1 MKYHQR
7 DIVEVSFLFPDG
19 TFKPHPAIIV
29 SNDQLQEDED
39 GMFYLV
45 LITSND
51 WLNPQY
57 SYPLTDEMVVGFEF
71 SKPNLVKCQI
81 ITGYIERDVQRRLG
95 SIKEKYFNEIV
106 DKIVSSIF

>member
-19 TFKPHPAIIV
+19 TFKAHPAIIV

-51 WLNPQY
+51 LLNPQY
-57 SYPLTDEMVVGFEF
+57 SYPLKDEMVNGFTF
-71 SKPNLVKCQI
+71 LKPSLVKCQI
-81 ITGYIERDVQRRLG
+81 ISGNIERDVVRRLG
-95 SIKEKYFNEIV
+95 SIKQKYFDEIV
-106 DKIVSSIF
+106 DKIVESIF

>member
-29 SNDQLQEDED
+29 SNDELQEAED

-57 SYPLTDEMVVGFEF
+57 SYPLKNEMIVGHVFA
-71 SKPNLVKCQI
+71 KPSFVKCQI
-81 ITGYIERDVQRRLG
+81 IAGYIERDVVRRLG
-95 SIKEKYFNEIV
+95 SIKEPYFNEIV
-106 DKIVSSIF
+106 DKIIESIF

>member
-45 LITSND
+45 LITSSD
-51 WLNPQY
+51 WLHPQY
-57 SYPLTDEMVVGFEF
+57 SYPLTDDMVVGFEF
-71 SKPNLVKCQI
+71 SKPSLVKCQI
-81 ITGYIERDVQRRLG
+81 ITGYIERDVQRQLG

-106 DKIVSSIF
+106 DKIINSIF

>member
-19 TFKPHPAIIV
+19 SFKPHPAIIV
-29 SNDQLQEDED
+29 SNDELQEDED

-57 SYPLTDEMVVGFEF
+57 
-71 SKPNLVKCQI
+71 QI
-81 ITGYIERDVQRRLG
+81 ISGYIERDVIRKLG
-95 SIKEKYFNEIV
+95 TIKEQYFNEIV
-106 DKIVSSIF
+106 DKIIWSIF

>member
-29 SNDQLQEDED
+29 SNDQLQLDED
-39 GMFYLV
+39 GTLYLV

-57 SYPLTDEMVVGFEF
+57 SYPLTEEMTIGHTF
-71 SKPNLVKCQI
+71 SKPSFVKCQSI
-81 ITGYIERDVQRRLG
+81 AGYIERDIIRRLG
-95 SIKEKYFNEIV
+95 SIKEPYFNEIV
-106 DKIVSSIF
+106 DKIIYSIF

>member
-29 SNDQLQEDED
+29 SNDELQEAED

-51 WLNPQY
+51 WLNSQY
-57 SYPLTDEMVVGFEF
+57 SYPLTDEMIVGHTFA
-71 SKPNLVKCQI
+71 KPSLVKCQLI
-81 ITGYIERDVQRRLG
+81 AGYIERDVVRRLG
-95 SIKEKYFNEIV
+95 SIKELYFNEIV
-106 DKIVSSIF
+106 DKIIESIF

>member
-29 SNDQLQEDED
+29 SNDELQED

-57 SYPLTDEMVVGFEF
+57 SYQLTDDMVEGFSF
-71 SKPNLVKCQI
+71 SKPSLVKCQI
-81 ITGYIERDVQRRLG
+81 LTGNIERDVQRRLG
-95 SIKEKYFNEIV
+95 SIKQKYFDEIV
-106 DKIVSSIF
+106 DKIIVSIF